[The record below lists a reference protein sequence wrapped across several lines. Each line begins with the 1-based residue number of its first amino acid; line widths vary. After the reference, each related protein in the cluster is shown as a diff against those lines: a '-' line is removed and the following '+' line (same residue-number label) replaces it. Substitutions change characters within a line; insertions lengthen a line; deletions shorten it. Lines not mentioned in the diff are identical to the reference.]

1 MLLAFDIGNTN
12 IKVGLFE
19 NGELKSSFRVATD
32 LVKTSDEYGIQ
43 MRELIRAVGHSPKE
57 ITGVIMSSV
66 VPGINYTIE
75 HMISDYFH
83 ITPLIVG
90 PGIKTGLNIL
100 YEDPRAVGADRIV
113 NAISAYETWGGPVI
127 VIDFGTATTFSVVSQ
142 KGEFLGGVI
151 CPGIKTSLEALVRNT
166 AKLPTVELSRPEHVI
181 NRTTTLNMQAGI
193 IYGCA
198 GQVAYIVEKMRKE
211 LGCENANVV
220 ATGGLANLIASQ
232 LSIGMHVDPLL
243 TLKGLEILYR
253 KNTQEKPNENN

>member
-66 VPGINYTIE
+66 VPGINYPIE
-75 HMISDYFH
+75 HMIWDYFH

-100 YEDPRAVGADRIV
+100 YEDPRAVGADCIV

-127 VIDFGTATTFSVVSQ
+127 VIDFGTATTFNAVSAA
-142 KGEFLGGVI
+142 GEFLGGVI
-151 CPGIKTSLEALVRNT
+151 MPGLKLSAEALVQNA
-166 AKLPTVELSRPEHVI
+166 AKLPRFEIVVPERAI
-181 NRTTTLNMQAGI
+181 NRSTIANLQSGI
-193 IYGCA
+193 FYG
-198 GQVAYIVEKMRKE
+198 YIGAVDNIIRHMKKE
-211 LGCENANVV
+211 MPASTRVI
-220 ATGGLANLIASQ
+220 ATGGLARMIANHTD
-232 LSIGMHVDPLL
+232 SIEVVNGQL
-243 TLKGLEILYR
+243 TLEGLRLIYE
-253 KNTQEKPNENN
+253 KNKVGKA